1 MGFAGPGIV
10 TALEFRAGAAAL
22 TARGVVTPDFLSARV
37 FAAGVA
43 LPAIATGFLVG
54 AELTARRARAVGGRG
69 TIFTG
74 AFLGWADGWLQQ
86 ERETTRG
93 SE

>member
-10 TALEFRAGAAAL
+10 TALEFRA
-22 TARGVVTPDFLSARV
+22 VS
-37 FAAGVA
+37 AAGVA